1 MFWHNLYYEI
11 KSSLRVKDLV
21 FWLMIFPVLLGTL
34 FKIGFSGLYE
44 KDTTIEPIPTAIVET
59 EKNEIFAEVIKSV
72 SDSENALLKPEYLS
86 EEEALNRL
94 KKGKITGI
102 IYSGDDITLTVAD
115 EGMKQS
121 ILKTFLEQY
130 KIRER
135 IITDTL
141 ENEPAKLPAVI
152 ESLSEEIAATE
163 EIPLTEGNT
172 DIYIQYYFNLI
183 AMVAIYGSQ
192 TGLHISIGNAANLSP
207 LGAKR
212 NCSPTPKSVSVL
224 AMLLGSCIVQSICML
239 ICVSFT
245 AFVLKVEFGSRLP
258 LVYAAAILGGI
269 MGVSIGFFVGSI
281 GSMSVQM
288 KSGILMAVTM
298 ALCFLS
304 GLMAGN
310 IKAIMMS
317 NIPIFNVINALNP
330 VAVVTDAISALNL
343 YSNYNIFMHKVLIML
358 VITALFS
365 FGGFI
370 LTRRKKYAS
379 L

>member
-44 KDTTIEPIPTAIVET
+44 KDITIEPIPTAIVET

-94 KKGKITGI
+94 KKGKVTGI

-192 TGLHISIGNAANLSP
+192 TGLHISIG
-207 LGAKR
+207 AKR

-281 GSMSVQM
+281 GSMSVKM

-298 ALCFLS
+298 AFCFLS

-310 IKAIMMS
+310 MKAIMMS
-317 NIPIFNVINALNP
+317 NIPIFNVINSLNP

-358 VITALFS
+358 IITALFS

>member
-94 KKGKITGI
+94 KKGKVTGI

-130 KIRER
+130 RIRER

-141 ENEPAKLPAVI
+141 ENDPAKLPAVI

-163 EIPLTEGNT
+163 ETP
-172 DIYIQYYFNLI
+172 IYISSI
-183 AMVAIYGSQ
+183 
-192 TGLHISIGNAANLSP
+192 ISILS
-207 LGAKR
+207 
-212 NCSPTPKSVSVL
+212 
-224 AMLLGSCIVQSICML
+224 QW
-239 ICVSFT
+239 
-245 AFVLKVEFGSRLP
+245 
-258 LVYAAAILGGI
+258 
-269 MGVSIGFFVGSI
+269 
-281 GSMSVQM
+281 
-288 KSGILMAVTM
+288 
-298 ALCFLS
+298 
-304 GLMAGN
+304 
-310 IKAIMMS
+310 
-317 NIPIFNVINALNP
+317 
-330 VAVVTDAISALNL
+330 
-343 YSNYNIFMHKVLIML
+343 
-358 VITALFS
+358 
-365 FGGFI
+365 
-370 LTRRKKYAS
+370 
-379 L
+379 